1 MISLTVY
8 KIIHLLGMFMLFTVL
23 GGIALHALNGGT
35 KQSNTG
41 RRLIAAM
48 HGISLFIILLGGF
61 GMLARLGLV
70 QGMLPGW
77 VLAKLAIWMILPFLG
92 MMAYRKPE
100 VAKLL
105 LVAMPLLGGVAGWI
119 ALYKPF

>member
-1 MISLTVY
+1 MISLNVY

-35 KQSNTG
+35 KQSNVG

-77 VLAKLAIWMILPFLG
+77 VLAKLAIWVLLPFLG
-92 MMAYRKPE
+92 LMAYRKPA

-105 LVAMPLLGGVAGWI
+105 LVVMPLLGGVAGWI
-119 ALYKPF
+119 GLYKPF